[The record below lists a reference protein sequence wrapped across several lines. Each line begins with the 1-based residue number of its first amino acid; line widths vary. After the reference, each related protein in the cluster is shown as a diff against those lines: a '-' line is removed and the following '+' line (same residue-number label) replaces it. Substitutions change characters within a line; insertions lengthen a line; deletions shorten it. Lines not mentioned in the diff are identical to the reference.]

1 MNIYYIKSTG
11 QASHHHIGAKHFC
24 LIGRLMPHSHA
35 FFLFPKFHM
44 LHAVLCL
51 FCHCICENLN
61 IMQYRGTEASAAVN
75 GEVARQAGWRGSH
88 MLTGRVIPT
97 SGPYTLPLTILVSD
111 TQRPKH
117 TQQFYPCVLCCK
129 AKTAGLGPVDSVAEP
144 SHPIVCRRHHSSAVP
159 LTGFLELCDT
169 ECTYLPTCG
178 LSNS

>member
-75 GEVARQAGWRGSH
+75 GEVARQASSRGSH
-88 MLTGRVIPT
+88 VLMGTFIHASTNLLLCFMLQGSDGCSMMLILWQSRAILLDAKDTTGMRW
-97 SGPYTLPLTILVSD
+97 
-111 TQRPKH
+111 R
-117 TQQFYPCVLCCK
+117 
-129 AKTAGLGPVDSVAEP
+129 
-144 SHPIVCRRHHSSAVP
+144 
-159 LTGFLELCDT
+159 
-169 ECTYLPTCG
+169 
-178 LSNS
+178 